1 MIGQQ
6 IPKPAQDRSKC
17 VETMFWR
24 DHPQNSYPVQK
35 DDSVIHILLVP
46 EHTGIPSGQ
55 QIRDYIQSLSEKFE
69 RNDKLTPGEFQC
81 VHSVADTAQD
91 TKKEQ

>member
-1 MIGQQ
+1 MCRNNVL
-6 IPKPAQDRSKC
+6 A
-17 VETMFWR
+17 

-55 QIRDYIQSLSEKFE
+55 QIRDYSRVCLKSLKGMT
-69 RNDKLTPGEFQC
+69 N
-81 VHSVADTAQD
+81 
-91 TKKEQ
+91 

>member
-1 MIGQQ
+1 MCRNNVL
-6 IPKPAQDRSKC
+6 A
-17 VETMFWR
+17 

-35 DDSVIHILLVP
+35 DDSVIHILLVRS
-46 EHTGIPSGQ
+46 TDQGLL
-55 QIRDYIQSLSEKFE
+55 QSLSEKFE